1 MVYRWSDNPHVPIDV
16 DLCRIDLENL
26 LDYPNDNGESLV
38 DFPESYVVHRK
49 PSLLQGKRHSN
60 SGCLREVDGINTGV
74 RVGCGNFSRV
84 PRA

>member
-38 DFPESYVVHRK
+38 DFEKRDIINCK
-49 PSLLQGKRHSN
+49 ICSLKSLGKSD
-60 SGCLREVDGINTGV
+60 SGRNWEVNWCQTGIGI
-74 RVGCGNFSRV
+74 CFFICKS
-84 PRA
+84 